1 MRTLGRDE
9 RRSRMSDSH
18 IPARPSLEYDRKQAR
33 KFLKNLNN
41 RDHESLARFCRGH
54 PRFPD
59 PASLDAD
66 EVALS
71 DVQLVIAREYG
82 FPSWPKWKQYV
93 DITGLAIKERI
104 EKFLV
109 SVCSEQVSYAS
120 QLLKID
126 DSFTDIDLCA
136 ASASGNIP
144 VLKQLLV
151 KNSVND
157 DQGPLAT
164 TPLVYA
170 CQSRLLVTDSAR
182 REGIVECARLLLEA
196 GADPNRGFFREGD
209 EEYRQPQMAIY
220 GAAGIANNP
229 ILTKLL
235 LDAGANP
242 NDGTEGK
249 VGETLYHV
257 AEFADTTCLELILK
271 HNPEKAAV
279 DYCLARAIDFG
290 RPDAAFLFVEA
301 GASVDYQVSW
311 FNNETHLMKAIR
323 DACDDG
329 LIEAMMA
336 KSSNLEMTDED
347 GATAYVYAVRFGHRG
362 AEAALEAK
370 GVDRSAVAAIDRF
383 SGACLLGD
391 RRSADAII
399 EDRPKVLSEFDPR
412 VMKAAVRR
420 ANHDALTLLVNYGVP
435 VDIVA
440 DMSALHQACFRGDF
454 ETTRLLVDLGASL
467 TEKNVHGG
475 TALGAVFAGSVM
487 CHDPMGGPKALPPDS
502 VAPRGFAR
510 IVDLLASKGAELP
523 DTVSGSPAVIE
534 VLQRY
539 GVAS

>member
-1 MRTLGRDE
+1 
-9 RRSRMSDSH
+9 MSDSH

-33 KFLKNLNN
+33 KFLKQLNN
-41 RDHESLARFCRGH
+41 GDEDSLARFCRSH

-59 PASLDAD
+59 PETLDA
-66 EVALS
+66 EGVPLS

-93 DITGLAIKERI
+93 DITGLATKERI
-104 EKFLV
+104 EKFLI

-120 QLLKID
+120 QLLRID

-136 ASASGNIP
+136 ASASGNVP
-144 VLKQLLV
+144 VMTQLLV
-151 KNSVND
+151 KNSSIND

-196 GADPNRGFFREGD
+196 GADPNRGFLREGD
-209 EEYRQPQMAIY
+209 EEYKQPQMAIY

-235 LDAGANP
+235 LDAGASP
-242 NDGTEGK
+242 NDAIEGRF
-249 VGETLYHV
+249 GETLYHV
-257 AEFADTTCLELILK
+257 AEFADTTCLKLILK
-271 HNPEKAAV
+271 HNPERTAV
-279 DYCLARAIDFG
+279 DYCLGRAIDFG
-290 RPDAAFLFVEA
+290 RPDAALLFVEA

-323 DACDDG
+323 DGCDDG
-329 LIEAMMA
+329 LIEAMIA

-347 GATAYVYAVRFGHRG
+347 GATAYIYAVRFGHRG
-362 AEAALEAK
+362 AAAALEAK
-370 GVDRSAVAAIDRF
+370 GVDRSAIAPTDRF

-391 RRSADAII
+391 RRSADSII
-399 EDRPKVLSEFDPR
+399 GDRPEVLSEFDPR

-420 ANHDALTLLVNYGVP
+420 AHHGALTLLVNYGVP

-440 DMSALHQACFRGDF
+440 DMSALHQACFRGDY

-467 TEKNVHGG
+467 TQKNVHGG
-475 TALGAVFAGSVM
+475 TALGTTFAGSVM

-510 IVDLLASKGAELP
+510 IVDLLASRGAELP
-523 DTVSGSPAVIE
+523 GTVSGSPAVIE
-534 VLQRY
+534 VLQKY